1 MIYLDNAATT
11 LTKPKA
17 VGKAVFDVID
27 SQIYG
32 NPSRGAHQSAINAY
46 EVVFKAR
53 QKIQQL
59 FNVPSESLV
68 SFTTNATEALNIA
81 IKGLLKPGD
90 HVIATA
96 FDHNSVLRPIYQ
108 LEAADVSH
116 SFIDLDPETGELQLN
131 QLTKL
136 LRPNTKM
143 IVCTHASNV
152 IGDLVDIKRI
162 SDFCQQHHLLFVL
175 DASQTAGVIP
185 IDMQTSHIDVLCF
198 TGHKS
203 LYGPQGT
210 GGICFLKPLPIT
222 PLLSGGSGIDSFN
235 HSQPAFMPERLEAGT
250 LNVPG
255 IAGLAAGVDYC
266 LKQGVSDLGYKA
278 LKLADQFMQ
287 AMIELDNVK
296 IYSHLTRPHTATVG
310 ININGLDSS
319 EVSDLL
325 SEQGIATRP
334 GAHCAPL
341 IHEAFGTKESG
352 IVRFSFSSFNT
363 FEETK
368 QVIVAVT
375 EIAKSI
381 AS

>member
-11 LTKPKA
+11 LVKPKS

-27 SQIYG
+27 RQIYG

-108 LEAADVSH
+108 LEAAGVAH
-116 SFIDLDPETGELQLN
+116 SFVGLDAKTGELQLN
-131 QLTKL
+131 QLASL
-136 LRPNTKM
+136 LQTNTKM
-143 IVCTHASNV
+143 IICTHASNV

-162 SDFCQQHHLLFVL
+162 SEFCQRHHLLFVL
-175 DASQTAGVIP
+175 DASQTAGVVP
-185 IDMQTSHIDVLCF
+185 IDMQASHIDVLCF

-210 GGICFLKPLPIT
+210 GGICFLKPLQIT

-235 HSQPAFMPERLEAGT
+235 HSQPPFMPERLEAGT

-255 IAGLAAGVDYC
+255 IAGLSAGVDYC
-266 LKQGVSDLGYKA
+266 LKQGVSELGSKA
-278 LKLADQFMQ
+278 LKLADQFIL
-287 AMIELDNVK
+287 AMAGLDKVE
-296 IYSHLTRPHTATVG
+296 IYSHLMQPHTATVG
-310 ININGLDSS
+310 INITGLDSS

-341 IHEAFGTKESG
+341 IHEALGTKQRG
-352 IVRFSFSSFNT
+352 IIRFSFSSFNT
-363 FEETK
+363 AEETK
-368 QVIVAVT
+368 QVIAAVT
-375 EIAKSI
+375 EITKSMEE
-381 AS
+381 